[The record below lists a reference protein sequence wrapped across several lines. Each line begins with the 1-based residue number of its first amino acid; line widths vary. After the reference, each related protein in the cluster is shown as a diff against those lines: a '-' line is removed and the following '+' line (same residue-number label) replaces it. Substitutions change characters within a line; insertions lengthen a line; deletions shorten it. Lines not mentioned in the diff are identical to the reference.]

1 MCSHFVDAKLEEFA
15 VHTRCAPERV
25 GKAHRTDQADELPAA
40 PWACPRELAISKDD
54 SIAMLPALA
63 SPTRFAR
70 GTGLDKAAVPNA
82 AVDPK
87 VAATPKSVF
96 QVHGVDA
103 RGKMGFVDN

>member
-96 QVHGVDA
+96 QVHGV
-103 RGKMGFVDN
+103 